1 MMDFKAPRI
10 RRRTLLGGGISAGL
24 ASLFLRPLEAF
35 ASNGPPTRVLIIHCP
50 CGTVPNQ
57 YFPVNA
63 TPTAFTLA
71 PIVQPLAPLQSNM
84 VFFDNVTN
92 SRDGSWQGDRHGQG
106 MIAFVTGSRAITDG
120 TPLTSDDQ
128 FHNITGSD
136 KSIEQLLLSQSPL
149 LQGSPLGS
157 IALGA
162 YRDSVQNGR
171 IYPANGAANF
181 RPITYLGANQPVF
194 PEVRPDVA
202 VQNLFSSAV
211 PGGSAAIA
219 RQQQLNKSIL
229 DLVAKDITN
238 LQKQVPSSQ
247 RPKLDAHLSA
257 IQTLETEITAL
268 NAAPTCTA
276 PTIAP
281 QITMVPAGSDSSLR
295 IDAVEHTL
303 VSQEQLNT
311 IKVAFQ
317 CDLIRAATFTFAH
330 GNSDIQFG
338 YITPTE
344 VASMTGAHDI
354 SHLTDPTS
362 ITWQAAIHQYYCQRV
377 ADFLTDLK
385 NTPDG
390 PGTSLL
396 DNTLVVFFTEVT
408 IGNIHSWTQTPVIF
422 FGGKSVGLQT
432 GRYMDMK
439 GRYMNDIWASTLA
452 AFGVPL
458 PSNNMFGGYDV
469 WAGVTGPRLGM
480 GAVSGIFGST

>member
-1 MMDFKAPRI
+1 MSPRI
-10 RRRTLLGGGISAGL
+10 RRRTLLSSGISAGL

-35 ASNGPPTRVLIIHCP
+35 AANGPPTRVLIIHCP
-50 CGTVPNQ
+50 CGTVPGQ
-57 YFPVNA
+57 FFPAAGA
-63 TPTAFTLA
+63 TTTNFQLG
-71 PIVQPLAPLQSNM
+71 PIAMPLAPLQSDM
-84 VFFDNVTN
+84 VLFNNVTN

-120 TPLTSDDQ
+120 TPLTTDDQ
-128 FHNITGSD
+128 FHNITGSAQ
-136 KSIEQLLLSQSPL
+136 SIEQILLTQSPF

-157 IALGA
+157 VALGA

-171 IYPANGAANF
+171 IFPANGAANF
-181 RPITYLGANQPVF
+181 RPLTYLGPNQPVF
-194 PEVRPDVA
+194 PEVRADVA
-202 VQNLFSSAV
+202 VQNLFGSAI
-211 PGGSAAIA
+211 PGGPAAIA
-219 RQQQLNKSIL
+219 HQQLLNKSIL

-238 LQKQVPSSQ
+238 LQSQVPASQ

-257 IQTLETEITAL
+257 IQQLETEIAAL
-268 NAAPTCTA
+268 NTAPTCTA
-276 PTIAP
+276 PTVAP
-281 QITMVPAGSDSSLR
+281 QITMVPPGSDASLR

-338 YITPTE
+338 YITPSQ

-362 ITWQAAIHQYYCQRV
+362 ITWQAAIHQYYCQMV
-377 ADFLTDLK
+377 ANFLTDLK

-390 PGTSLL
+390 TGTSLL

-408 IGNIHSWTQTPVIF
+408 IGAVHSWTQTPVMF
-422 FGGKSVGLQT
+422 FGGKSVGLQG
-432 GRYMDMK
+432 GRYLDMG

-458 PSNNMFGGYDV
+458 PSNNMFGGNNV
-469 WAGVTGPRLGM
+469 WAGVTGPRFGQ
-480 GAVSGIFGST
+480 GAVSGIFGTT